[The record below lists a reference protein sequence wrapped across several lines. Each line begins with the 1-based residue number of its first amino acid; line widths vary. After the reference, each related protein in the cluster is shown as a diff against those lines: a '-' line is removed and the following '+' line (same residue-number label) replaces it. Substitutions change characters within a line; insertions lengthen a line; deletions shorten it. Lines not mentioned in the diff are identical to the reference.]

1 MNPLT
6 TIIDLTGE
14 SYATEASFDESASP
28 NYIAIQ
34 QVLLEGKSGKDKNE
48 KGVSMAV
55 EKGE

>member
-1 MNPLT
+1 MEPLT

-14 SYATEASFDESASP
+14 SYATEASFDEDASP

-34 QVLLEGKSGKDKNE
+34 RVLLEGKSGKDKKV
-48 KGVSMAV
+48 KGSSMEV